1 MELASAQISKTLADC
16 AAMGI
21 TLMQVQRI
29 SELVIRFSVSQKDY
43 PKLEH
48 YCKKYGNTLK
58 ICGRNGILHNIA
70 GLLRRPLLM
79 TGLLFLIVLTYFL
92 PSRILFIQVD
102 GNHRTSVHSI
112 LSAAEKNGVRFG
124 MSRRKIVSEAIKNE
138 ILSEV
143 PSLSWLGINTTGCV
157 ATISVREKPVP
168 EDIPESGPI
177 CSIVAGRDGIIQSV
191 TALQGKALCVPGQA
205 VRQGEVLISGYTDC
219 GQVLRAESAR
229 GEVYALTQRYYHG
242 IMPLCVQKILDFGN
256 TRRSV
261 SLVIGKKR
269 INLWKDSGIW
279 GTSCGRMY
287 KEYIMT
293 LPGGFQLPVSIA
305 IDELAQGQ
313 TIPYQIP
320 EEAAENF
327 LLQCAAERISN
338 QMTAGC
344 IHREAHTISRGGDW
358 LYLEGDF
365 LCLEMI
371 GIPRQEST
379 GEYYDKTG

>member
-21 TLMQVQRI
+21 TLMQVQWI

-43 PKLEH
+43 PKLER

-58 ICGRNGILHNIA
+58 ICGKSGISHNIA
-70 GLLRRPLLM
+70 GLLRHPVLM
-79 TGLLFLIVLTYFL
+79 FGLLFLIVLTYFL
-92 PSRILFIQVD
+92 PTRILFIQVD
-102 GNHRTSVHSI
+102 GNQRTSTHII
-112 LSAAEKNGVRFG
+112 LSAAEQHGIRFG
-124 MSRRKIVSEAIKNE
+124 ASRKKIASEAIKNE
-138 ILSEV
+138 ILSEI

-157 ATISVREKPVP
+157 ATICVREKPVSEALP
-168 EDIPESGPI
+168 ENGPI
-177 CSIVAGRDGIIQSV
+177 CSIVAERDGIIQSV

-219 GQVLRAESAR
+219 GQFLRAEKAV
-229 GEVYALTQRYYHG
+229 GEVYALTQRDYHG
-242 IMPLCVQKILDFGN
+242 ITPLLFQKVLSSGN
-256 TRRSV
+256 TRRCV
-261 SLVIGKKR
+261 SLILGKKR

-279 GTSCGRMY
+279 DTSCGRMY

-305 IDELAQGQ
+305 IDELSQGQ
-313 TIPYQIP
+313 SIPYQLP
-320 EEAAENF
+320 EEAAGDVLF
-327 LLQCAAERISN
+327 QCAADRISN

-344 IHREAHTISRGGDW
+344 IQSEAHTFSRNSDW
-358 LYLEGDF
+358 LYMEGKF

-379 GEYYDKTG
+379 GEYHDKTG